1 MATDPSPTRRE
12 RVRAS
17 MATFKERERER
28 GTKMPSTFREA
39 VSSEMGQ
46 AFSSPYQIPITVVAN
61 AVLMA
66 FFWFLVPR
74 SLVFEITS
82 PLAFPI
88 ILSSWMYSDVPA
100 TNVLAPDRV
109 RSLAALDDPKMLNR
123 LLSAKLVVLW
133 IFVAPFCSLLAILS
147 GIKHHNLLIAATA
160 ILAICVVPIGC
171 LPIAGLVG
179 IRWPYHPL
187 ELKYRWENRKP
198 FRRMI
203 VRWTI
208 LILLPYGLVPF
219 LSVLMTVPAI
229 VILVRAKQDNSYVVN
244 FVNDIFG
251 QLGIK
256 VPLGTEPMTQGTFV
270 LCVVVTC
277 GVALLLWAVG
287 RWSQLRLIARR
298 KTQLHEWLSDPT
310 MG

>member
-1 MATDPSPTRRE
+1 
-12 RVRAS
+12 

-28 GTKMPSTFREA
+28 GSAMPSTFRQA
-39 VSSEMGQ
+39 VRSEMGQ

-74 SLVFEITS
+74 SLFFEVTS

-123 LLSAKLVVLW
+123 LLSAKLAVLW
-133 IFVAPFCSLLAILS
+133 LFVAPFCSVLAIFS
-147 GIKHHNLLIAATA
+147 GIKHHNFLVAVTA
-160 ILAICVVPIGC
+160 ILGICVIPIGC
-171 LPIAGLVG
+171 LPLAGLVG

-208 LILLPYGLVPF
+208 LILLPYGLVPL
-219 LSVLMTVPAI
+219 LSVLMTIPAI
-229 VILVRAKQDNSYVVN
+229 AILVRAKQDNSYVVN

-251 QLGIK
+251 KLGIK
-256 VPLGTEPMTQGTFV
+256 VALGTHPMTSGTFL
-270 LCVVVTC
+270 LCVGVTC
-277 GVALLLWAVG
+277 GVALVLWGVG
-287 RWSQLRLIARR
+287 RWAQLRLIARR
-298 KTQLHEWLSDPT
+298 KTQLREWLSEPT